1 MLSICLGVSLSY
13 FGDEYDWKKLN
24 EGEKLMRE
32 ENKPGILFIS
42 KTRSAASRDLG
53 ISMSQNE
60 KLIQLSHQFVMILA
74 EDDEEPEDEKYLPGI
89 PYCLISF

>member
-1 MLSICLGVSLSY
+1 
-13 FGDEYDWKKLN
+13 
-24 EGEKLMRE
+24 MRE

-89 PYCLISF
+89 PYCLIPFQILVKDTIHVYSL